1 MSLSQK
7 LISPS
12 SSHRKLSVPR
22 WALRLRKAERRF
34 CFWHCLQK
42 RWYIWLL
49 HMGVVKAPLCS
60 DCLLT
65 LAFIKAVAVAEEE

>member
-1 MSLSQK
+1 VEILLLALSEK
-7 LISPS
+7 EAVIG
-12 SSHRKLSVPR
+12 
-22 WALRLRKAERRF
+22 
-34 CFWHCLQK
+34 
-42 RWYIWLL
+42 LL